1 MQKTLE
7 KKSNENISSEK
18 IKEELFHKFYE
29 AVNYKDEIN
38 FDKYSINDIINEKV
52 EKAINEI
59 VMKIINTKTT
69 LTSSKNV
76 GEIAKNCEKFFQD
89 SNFGIFEYTQKSGR
103 NNFKVTHKSGDN
115 GTKFLKKF
123 FEKIFKSCLKNYS
136 YHIIANENSLCII
149 FR

>member
-1 MQKTLE
+1 MQE
-7 KKSNENISSEK
+7 NSNIKLNESTSDEK
-18 IKEELFHKFYE
+18 IKDLFHKFNE
-29 AVNYKDEIN
+29 SVNYKDGIN
-38 FDKYSINDIINEKV
+38 FEKCSIDDIINEKV
-52 EKAINEI
+52 ENVINDI
-59 VMKIINTKTT
+59 VIKIINTKTI

-89 SNFGIFEYTQKSGR
+89 SNFGMFEYTQKSGR
-103 NNFKVTHKSGDN
+103 NNFKVIHRSGDN

-136 YHIIANENSLCII
+136 YHIISNDDSLCII